1 MCVVI
6 VAAVPTTVIYSIYV
20 ATEAARYRC
29 MILTIMCFTF
39 FAGKMFSA
47 LNILMVKRWFKD
59 GVALFKKQYIFCL
72 FFSSV
77 YSYWSCCVCGFGAD
91 RFLCILFRRTGHHC
105 LIPIYMCWLYAHTR
119 HQKQSL
125 PPEESCK
132 NGPHSLHPKFSL
144 SRVPTPEI
152 YL

>member
-1 MCVVI
+1 MCPCLYHTSLSICIYIEGARDSTLGLMCVVI

-39 FAGKMFSA
+39 FAGKIFSA

-59 GVALFKKQYIFCL
+59 DVRLIKKNSL

-77 YSYWSCCVCGFGAD
+77 YSYWSCCVRGFGAN
-91 RFLCILFRRTGHHC
+91 RFLCILFRRIGHHC
-105 LIPIYMCWLYAHTR
+105 IIPIYMCWLHAHT
-119 HQKQSL
+119 
-125 PPEESCK
+125 
-132 NGPHSLHPKFSL
+132 
-144 SRVPTPEI
+144 
-152 YL
+152 